1 MYSSDNMDL
10 YTALVSG
17 FSSQKPFVCLTGGG
31 GKTTLM
37 IGLASYLKKQGKK
50 VLITTTT
57 KIMSPHLLDYGADFV
72 FSDDEVVTFF
82 PEEPICV
89 LYALSDGITSRWT
102 SPPLEH
108 LDVLRDRFDVII
120 CEADGSKRL
129 PLKVHTDR
137 DPVIPEFATDTVAVT
152 GLWGIGAK
160 ASEVSFGDDRDIVVD
175 LDYLKWYVDNP
186 QGLLKGSIEGHRTI
200 LFNGAD
206 ECSDLSVLHTLKY
219 PEDVRVYACSEKE
232 GKIYERIR

>member
-1 MYSSDNMDL
+1 MYSSHNMNL
-10 YTALVSG
+10 YEALVSG

-37 IGLASYLKKQGKK
+37 IGLAAYLKKLGKR

-57 KIMSPHLLDYGADFV
+57 KIMSPHLLDYGADRIFA
-72 FSDDEVVTFF
+72 DDDVLTLI
-82 PEEPICV
+82 PREPICV
-89 LYALSDGITSRWT
+89 LYAASDGTMNRWT
-102 SPPLEH
+102 SPPIENLE
-108 LDVLRDRFDVII
+108 VLRERYDAII

-137 DPVIPEFATDTVAVT
+137 DPVIPAFSTDTVAIT

-175 LDYLKWYVDNP
+175 SDYLQWYVDNP

>member
-1 MYSSDNMDL
+1 MYSSDSMNL
-10 YTALVSG
+10 YEALVSD

-37 IGLASYLKKQGKK
+37 IGLAAYLKKLGKR

-57 KIMSPHLLDYGADFV
+57 KIMSPHLLDYGADSIFA
-72 FSDDEVVTFF
+72 DDDVLSFF
-82 PEEPICV
+82 PEESICV
-89 LYALSDGITSRWT
+89 LYAASDGAMSRWT
-102 SPPLEH
+102 SPPIENLE
-108 LDVLRDRFDVII
+108 VLRDRYDAII

-137 DPVIPEFATDTVAVT
+137 DPVIPGFSTDTVAVT

-175 LDYLKWYVDNP
+175 SDYLQWYVDNP
-186 QGLLKGSIEGHRTI
+186 QGLLKGSIEGHRTV

-206 ECSDLSVLHTLKY
+206 ECTDLSVLRALRY

-232 GKIYERIR
+232 GKIYEEIC

>member
-37 IGLASYLKKQGKK
+37 IGLAACLKKLGKR

-57 KIMSPHLLDYGADFV
+57 KIMSPYLLDYGADRIFA
-72 FSDDEVVTFF
+72 DDDVLSFF
-82 PEEPICV
+82 PEESICV
-89 LYALSDGITSRWT
+89 LYAASDGAMSRWT

-108 LDVLRDRFDVII
+108 LDVLRDRYDAII

-129 PLKVHTDR
+129 PLKVHTQR
-137 DPVIPEFATDTVAVT
+137 DPVIPAFTTDTVAIT
-152 GLWGIGAK
+152 GLWGIGLK
-160 ASEVSFGDDRDIVVD
+160 AAEVSFGDDRNIAVD
-175 LDYLKWYVDNP
+175 ADYLQWYIDNP
-186 QGLLKGSIEGHRTI
+186 QGLLKKSIMGHRTV

-206 ECSDLSVLHTLKY
+206 ECSDLSVLQRLRFPK
-219 PEDVRVYACSEKE
+219 DVRVYACSEKE
-232 GKIYERIR
+232 GKIYEEIC

>member
-10 YTALVSG
+10 YTTLVSG

-57 KIMSPHLLDYGADFV
+57 KIMSPHLLDYGADSV
-72 FSDDEVVTFF
+72 FSDDGVLTFF
-82 PEEPICV
+82 PREPICV

-102 SPPLEH
+102 SPPIENLEA
-108 LDVLRDRFDVII
+108 LRERYDVII

-129 PLKVHTDR
+129 PFKVHTQR
-137 DPVIPEFATDTVAVT
+137 DPVIPDFTTDTVAVT
-152 GLWGIGAK
+152 GLWGIGLK
-160 ASEVSFGDDRDIVVD
+160 AAEVSFGDDRDIVVD
-175 LDYLKWYVDNP
+175 EDYLQWYIDNP
-186 QGLLKGSIEGHRTI
+186 QGFLKGSIEGHRTV

-206 ECSDLSVLHTLKY
+206 ECSELSVLRDLRY